1 MVATDCG
8 GCRLKA
14 DDVNPGNGGRNPLC
28 SAALRVDK
36 VDENRAEWW
45 KATKSAG
52 QAEPMAVRQM
62 GFWGIEPCTLRGD
75 FWEPLVISKGAA
87 DRFGGPSW

>member
-52 QAEPMAVRQM
+52 RAEPMAVRQM
-62 GFWGIEPCTLRGD
+62 GFSGNRTLH
-75 FWEPLVISKGAA
+75 PP
-87 DRFGGPSW
+87 GGFSGTSGNFERCR